1 MIARRHILIATL
13 GSQPQIVTF
22 TLDILLRSYPIEQV
36 IVIHPQPITSRLQ
49 YSLACLQAEFSND
62 RYRPT
67 GQIIHF
73 RSQILQYKGE
83 PLSDITNDQHAD
95 GTLDTIHQLITEF
108 KRQDYCIHLSV
119 TGGRRMIG
127 LLATSVASLNFDRY
141 DHIWHLYTPDAIADT
156 ALASKCMHVPTDAG
170 TTLIEGPFI
179 RLGNYLPGTS
189 PTFSIARQE
198 GESLLQKQER
208 ARCQQVIEQA
218 TKAQKEVLKVLS
230 RGLRPQ
236 QVADEL
242 TLSLSTVNSHKTAL
256 LSLCRNAWLL
266 TDQDAPDYHFLDKH
280 FSRYF
285 NSDN

>member
-1 MIARRHILIATL
+1 MTTRRHILIATL

-67 GQIIHF
+67 GQVIHF
-73 RSQILQYKGE
+73 RSQILQYQGE
-83 PLSDITNDQHAD
+83 PLNDITNDQHAD
-95 GTLDTIHQLITEF
+95 GTLNTIHQLITEF
-108 KRQDYCIHLSV
+108 KRQNYCIHLSV

-141 DHIWHLYTPDAIADT
+141 DHIWHLYTPSEIADT
-156 ALASKCMHVPTDAG
+156 ALANKCMHVPADAG

-179 RLGNYLPGTS
+179 KLGNYLSGS
-189 PTFSIARQE
+189 SSTFTIARHE
-198 GESLLQKQER
+198 GESQLQRQEHS
-208 ARCQQVIEQA
+208 RCQQVIDQA
-218 TKAQKEVLKVLS
+218 TSAQLTVLKAFS

-236 QVADEL
+236 QVAEEL
-242 TLSLSTVNSHKTAL
+242 TLSQHTVNSHKTVL
-256 LSLCRNAWLL
+256 LSLCRSVWEVAEHESL
-266 TDQDAPDYHFLDKH
+266 DYHFLDKH

-285 NSDN
+285 ASDN